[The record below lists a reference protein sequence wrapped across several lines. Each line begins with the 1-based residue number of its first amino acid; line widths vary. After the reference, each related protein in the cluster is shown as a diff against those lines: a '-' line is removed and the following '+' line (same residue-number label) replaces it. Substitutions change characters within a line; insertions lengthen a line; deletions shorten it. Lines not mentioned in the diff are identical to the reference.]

1 MGCSALGRNLAT
13 TLGSIGG
20 YVVLL
25 GGILT
30 FVSAWL
36 RAPTLF
42 LAGPWFPFLA
52 TAILALLILFT
63 SRPRLV
69 WWQGRRLFNAFILV
83 VLGALVWLL
92 FGGSIVTT
100 IGAIVTIIAG
110 IILPIEGGL
119 FSALGLRRPWYRRRW
134 F

>member
-1 MGCSALGRNLAT
+1 MVGRNLAT

-30 FVSAWL
+30 FAAAWV
-36 RAPTLF
+36 RAPTLS
-42 LAGPWFPFLA
+42 LGGPWFPFLA
-52 TAILALLILFT
+52 TSILALLILFT
-63 SRPRLV
+63 SRPRLM

-83 VLGALVWLL
+83 VLGALTWLL
-92 FGGSIVTT
+92 FGGSVVTT
-100 IGAIVTIIAG
+100 IGAIVTVVAG
-110 IILPIEGGL
+110 ILLPIEGDIL
-119 FSALGLRRPWYRRRW
+119 NVLGLRRPWYRRRW